1 MTAPGTVA
9 ASAASEH
16 KGKRLD
22 IQVMR
27 AVAVLLVV
35 AYHLPGGWH
44 LGGGFVGVDVFFAIS
59 GYVITE
65 SILKSPADLLE
76 RPRFFFDFM
85 RRRCRRLVPALS
97 LTIAVAGVLILFVG
111 PADQAR
117 NGIHSAVASLLFVS
131 NFWFLRHFDSY
142 WNPELAHNPLLHMW
156 SLAVEF
162 QVYLAFPIIFIIV
175 MRILRAR
182 TRASQ
187 VNWLAVAVAACSL
200 VSLALF
206 VYLVAFRESL
216 IFGTAPKSFAFYTP
230 FPRFWEFG
238 VGAVVALIFA
248 KSGALSTNLRVALKA
263 LAAVVGV
270 ASLVGLASSNMIGLW
285 IVPAIAATTV
295 FLAIPSDI
303 GSRMRVVALGG
314 GLLVWLGDRSYSIY
328 LWHWPFLALLIWRN
342 SLSPA
347 PIAIALLATLLA
359 SDLSFRLI
367 EQGRWPS
374 RAVSA
379 PLARLSRPLW
389 GFGLALVILLGA
401 AFAIRSNVII
411 HTSPISG
418 IATPFPAS
426 DISPTDATLP
436 MVACGDIGTEAH
448 CVNAGAD
455 APEIVVIGDS
465 LGYRLL
471 PAVEYVGKQHGMNV
485 TMFWAGG
492 CGIEFEQCPQSV
504 RDYLDSHPIAAIV
517 IAQNFSFASV
527 YVHGGEAD
535 GGLSPICDPAVPID
549 KCPEHQKA
557 VRDFTSRAE
566 TGLRELRAITPHIL
580 MALPFP
586 QQALTF
592 PNCLT
597 SGVGGGQAQATDD
610 VACGWTSVA
619 WQRTRQGLYPQAIE
633 SVAAKYPGVV
643 LWDPVEFYC
652 TDQRCPAVINDGEV
666 IMNDAIHMTMEASR
680 FSIPPIEQFIS
691 SAVPSAKAP

>member
-1 MTAPGTVA
+1 MTTPGSVV
-9 ASAASEH
+9 SPAASEH

-65 SILKSPADLLE
+65 SILKSASDLLA

-97 LTIAVAGVLILFVG
+97 LTVAAVGVLILFVG

-117 NGIHSAVASLLFVS
+117 SGIHSAVASLFFVS

-175 MRILRAR
+175 MWALRSR

-187 VNWLAVAVAACSL
+187 THWLAIAVAACSL
-200 VSLALF
+200 VSLAAFL
-206 VYLVAFRESL
+206 YLVAIREAP
-216 IFGTAPKSFAFYTP
+216 IFGTAPKNFAFYTP
-230 FPRFWEFG
+230 LPRFWEFG
-238 VGAVVALIFA
+238 AGALIALLSA
-248 KSGALSTNLRVALKA
+248 KASSLTSHVRIAFKL
-263 LAAVVGV
+263 LAAIVAV
-270 ASLVGLASSNMIGLW
+270 ASLAGLAASNMIGLW
-285 IVPAIAATTV
+285 IVPAIVATTV
-295 FLAIPSDI
+295 FLAIPSNV
-303 GSRMRVVALGG
+303 SASARPVAMISALF
-314 GLLVWLGDRSYSIY
+314 VWVGDRSYSIY

-342 SLSPA
+342 ALGPA
-347 PIAIALLATLLA
+347 PIFIALLATLIA
-359 SDLSFRLI
+359 GDLSYRLV

-374 RAVSA
+374 RSAFA
-379 PLARLSRPLW
+379 PLTRFSRPLW
-389 GFGLALVILLGA
+389 GFGLALVILFGA

-411 HTSPISG
+411 HTSPLAQA
-418 IATPFPAS
+418 ATPFPAS
-426 DISPTDATLP
+426 QVSATDATLP
-436 MVACGDIGTEAH
+436 MYGCGDLASETH
-448 CVNAGAD
+448 CINAGAD

-485 TMFWAGG
+485 TMFWEGG

-504 RDYLDSHPIAAIV
+504 RDYLTSHSIAAIV

-527 YVHGGEAD
+527 HVHGGEAD
-535 GGLSPICDPAVPID
+535 GGLSPICDALVLIE
-549 KCPEHQKA
+549 KCPEHQQA
-557 VRDFTSRAE
+557 VRDFTARAE
-566 TGLRELRAITPHIL
+566 TGLRELTAITPHIL
-580 MALPFP
+580 IALPFP

-597 SGVGGGQAQATDD
+597 SGVGGGQAQQTDD

-619 WQRTRQGLYPQAIE
+619 WQRTRQGLFPKAIE
-633 SVAAKYPGVV
+633 SVSAQYPDVV
-643 LWDPVEFYC
+643 LWDPVELYC
-652 TDQRCPAVINDGEV
+652 VDGRCPAVINGGEI

-680 FSIPPIEQFIS
+680 YSIPPIEQFIS
-691 SAVPSAKAP
+691 SAFPNAKAS

>member
-1 MTAPGTVA
+1 MNVTVA
-9 ASAASEH
+9 AASPAAPEIR
-16 KGKRLD
+16 GRRRD

-65 SILKSPADLLE
+65 SILKSSSDILQ

-97 LTIAVAGVLILFVG
+97 LTIAVAGILIFFVG

-117 NGIHSAVASLLFVS
+117 DGIRSAGASLFFVS

-142 WNPELAHNPLLHMW
+142 WNPELAQNPLLHMW

-162 QVYLAFPIIFIIV
+162 QVYLVLPVIFILV
-175 MRILRAR
+175 MRALQMR

-187 VNWLAVAVAACSL
+187 IHWLAIVVAACSL
-200 VSLALF
+200 ASLAVFL
-206 VYLVAFRESL
+206 YLVAFRESPV
-216 IFGTAPKSFAFYTP
+216 FGTAPRSFAFYTP
-230 FPRFWEFG
+230 LPRFWEFG
-238 VGAVVALIFA
+238 AGAATALLFA
-248 KSGALSTNLRVALKA
+248 KTGALRERLRVPLKA
-263 LAAVVGV
+263 LAAVVAV

-285 IVPAIAATTV
+285 IVPAISATAV
-295 FLAIPSDI
+295 FLALPSKVEAKA
-303 GSRMRVVALGG
+303 RPVVLAGALF
-314 GLLVWLGDRSYSIY
+314 VWLGDRSYSIY

-342 SLSPA
+342 AVGPV
-347 PIAIALLATLLA
+347 PIALALLATLVV

-374 RAVSA
+374 RATFA
-379 PLARLSRPLW
+379 PLTRLSRPLW
-389 GFGLALVILLGA
+389 GFGLALIILVGGA
-401 AFAIRSNVII
+401 LAIRSNVII
-411 HTSPISG
+411 KTSPLSAV
-418 IATPFPAS
+418 ATPFPTSEVSA
-426 DISPTDATLP
+426 TDATVP
-436 MVACGDIGTEAH
+436 MVACGELGTEAR
-448 CVNAGAD
+448 CINAGAD
-455 APEIVVIGDS
+455 APEIVIIGDS

-471 PAVEYVGKQHGMNV
+471 PAVEYVGKQRGMNV

-504 RDYLDSHPIAAIV
+504 RDYLAARPVAGIV
-517 IAQNFSFASV
+517 IAQNFSYPSV
-527 YVHGGEAD
+527 YVNGGEAD
-535 GGLSPICDPAVPID
+535 GGQAPICDPSVPITD
-549 KCPEHQKA
+549 CPEHQTA
-557 VRDFTSRAE
+557 VREFTARAE
-566 TGLRELRAITPHIL
+566 QGLRELTAITPHIL

-597 SGVGGGQAQATDD
+597 SGVGGDQALQSAD

-633 SVAAKYPGVV
+633 EVAAGYPGVV

-652 TDQRCPAVINDGEV
+652 VDGRCPAVINEGEM

-680 FSIPPIEQFIS
+680 YSIPTIEQFIS
-691 SAVPSAKAP
+691 SAVPGATAR